1 MFICLYILASNLL
14 PLSIKDAYIS
24 RSRYSGH
31 EESVSRIAKEMGF
44 THVSLSSHTMPM
56 VRIVPRGFTGTVT
69 YHTPTQRFI
78 LIIPV
83 HIGFGLTY
91 HAHGTHC
98 TSRVHR
104 YGHLLYPDTEVHIDH
119 TRTHWFW
126 PHIPCPW
133 YALYLAGSQVQ
144 SLIIPRHRG
153 SY

>member
-1 MFICLYILASNLL
+1 
-14 PLSIKDAYIS
+14 
-24 RSRYSGH
+24 
-31 EESVSRIAKEMGF
+31 
-44 THVSLSSHTMPM
+44 MPM

-83 HIGFGLTY
+83 HIGIGLTY

-98 TSRVHR
+98 TSWVHR

-119 TRTHWFW
+119 TRTHWYW

-133 YALYLAGSQVQ
+133 FALYLGGFYVRLFIYYTPPQRFIFMTPVIAPLVMRIGS
-144 SLIIPRHRG
+144 IPNG
-153 SY
+153 NVSCFLATK